1 MSIKLKNS
9 AFPIILDR
17 KPDTAIDVDNVLI
30 KYKRIGTAGDM
41 ITANVTFEEL
51 ATGSYL
57 GSLSLPDAGS
67 YAFNIEIPTTLSDG
81 TVVTQN
87 TSTTMVVSNTSLDLI
102 QNSIDS
108 IIVKVDGIADDV
120 SALDRDELNSLKEA
134 TDAIR
139 IQLTSITDL
148 ISDENNDG
156 ITSLKELLEQLSQA
170 TDNNKGLLSAI
181 QSYITTATDDIEN
194 ILKGSDT
201 LADGTANPFKGNTN
215 VDIMKQLEALGVALN
230 GQLSTVKDIITEAIN
245 ASKNELA
252 GAIATVEG
260 IVTGNGDLLK
270 DGNFGLE
277 EIKNVL
283 DGFKTS
289 NTDATRNLQTDVT
302 AVITNLASFK
312 NELASKIDAVKA
324 DTEAIKKKLQDDTE
338 VVVNM

>member
-57 GSLSLPDAGS
+57 GTLSLPDAGS
-67 YAFNIEIPTTLSDG
+67 YAFNLEIPTTLSDG
-81 TVVTQN
+81 TVVKQN

-108 IIVKVDGIADDV
+108 IIVKVDSIADDV

-139 IQLTSITDL
+139 VQLTSITDL
-148 ISDENNDG
+148 IADENNDG

-201 LADGTANPFKGNTN
+201 LADGTENPFKGNTN
-215 VDIMKQLEALGVALN
+215 VDIMKQLEALGVAIN
-230 GQLSTVKDIITEAIN
+230 GQITTVKDIITEAIN
-245 ASKNELA
+245 TSKNELA
-252 GAIATVEG
+252 GAISTVEG
-260 IVTGNGDLLK
+260 IVNGNGDLLK
-270 DGNFGLE
+270 DGSFGLE

-289 NTDATRNLQTDVT
+289 NTEATRNLQTDITSVL
-302 AVITNLASFK
+302 TNLSSFK